1 MDLITTAQAAQRREV
16 TQQTIRNWVAAGRLT
31 PVLRLPGKTG
41 ALLFNVADV
50 DALASPD
57 SETAA

>member
-1 MDLITTAQAAQRREV
+1 MDLITTAQAAQRRKV